1 MLLIFCGCIAT
12 ACINTLGDETKDNS
26 MPEAGD
32 VVLTITA
39 SSLQKQIYNTDYKE
53 YIGIY
58 MLYGDNS
65 LSDEHYLSN
74 ERFQCTSSG
83 FTPDETLFYPNN
95 KTKCELISYYPYQT
109 EGINS
114 SEQTLTVSVRGNQ
127 SSLIHF
133 NQSDF
138 MISRSPNIVPST
150 KAVALSH
157 DHKFNMLNVI
167 IKCVNNEDINA
178 LRNQN
183 PILLINNTFCQA
195 IYHFDSN
202 SLTDYDTKMPI
213 TPYGQWSVQNNKLL
227 GKKCMIIPQ
236 TLPST
241 SIIATLTVG
250 YRTFECSLTEDFVL
264 EAGKSSE
271 LILWYDPA
279 NASNQI
285 TANIS
290 DWIEG
295 DSSEVNAEET
305 DEKDYVS
312 ANELNFSGSHVLT
325 VYSKGVAIARIC
337 KELLFNTQIN
347 EEALVIYQAKD
358 NIIDDTNGFVWQI
371 CNQNGNIHGGHVKWD
386 KADNSFTYTPGN
398 KPFINDLYFD
408 EDTVICIDKPV
419 RSLFISVKDE
429 LCTDQRNKETI
440 FYPIVKIGTS
450 YWLKENLRATRYN
463 NGKAITKKTASTYTK
478 KTAGYFVNGT
488 DIFYNKAVVLTGN
501 LPPAGWRIS
510 NETDWEKLNNYIGG
524 SVSYIKDNGSWVHD
538 NYEALDYSG
547 FSAMPTGIFTTA
559 NDNEESIYGFG
570 NRYAAFWRMDNVNG
584 ELTEKAVMIRYD
596 ADDLRSAVYTD
607 FSGYSVR
614 CIKE

>member
-1 MLLIFCGCIAT
+1 MC
-12 ACINTLGDETKDNS
+12 
-26 MPEAGD
+26 
-32 VVLTITA
+32 
-39 SSLQKQIYNTDYKE
+39 SSDL
-53 YIGIY
+53 
-58 MLYGDNS
+58 
-65 LSDEHYLSN
+65 
-74 ERFQCTSSG
+74 
-83 FTPDETLFYPNN
+83 
-95 KTKCELISYYPYQT
+95 
-109 EGINS
+109 
-114 SEQTLTVSVRGNQ
+114 
-127 SSLIHF
+127 
-133 NQSDF
+133 
-138 MISRSPNIVPST
+138 
-150 KAVALSH
+150 
-157 DHKFNMLNVI
+157 
-167 IKCVNNEDINA
+167 NNEDINA

-347 EEALVIYQAKD
+347 EEGTLTPPFGALDEFSVLRV
-358 NIIDDTNGFVWQI
+358 NILGDD
-371 CNQNGNIHGGHVKWD
+371 
-386 KADNSFTYTPGN
+386 
-398 KPFINDLYFD
+398 
-408 EDTVICIDKPV
+408 
-419 RSLFISVKDE
+419 
-429 LCTDQRNKETI
+429 
-440 FYPIVKIGTS
+440 
-450 YWLKENLRATRYN
+450 
-463 NGKAITKKTASTYTK
+463 
-478 KTAGYFVNGT
+478 
-488 DIFYNKAVVLTGN
+488 
-501 LPPAGWRIS
+501 
-510 NETDWEKLNNYIGG
+510 G
-524 SVSYIKDNGSWVHD
+524 SVLATTSRLITPYITVSAEKSLAAAIAEVDINIAQPVNLMVAGVLADADYSYIKDKD
-538 NYEALDYSG
+538 NNTLWNNLENLCLKDVVNVPVEAMFIGTSNNTLKSLILPV
-547 FSAMPTGIFTTA
+547 ATA
-559 NDNEESIYGFG
+559 IG
-570 NRYAAFWRMDNVNG
+570 
-584 ELTEKAVMIRYD
+584 EKAFCNYIN
-596 ADDLRSAVYTD
+596 LTAVSLPNATTI
-607 FSGYSVR
+607 GNG
-614 CIKE
+614 